1 MCVVSGGMVVVHD
14 HSEEEQLWSVSVSEM
29 YIRAISAIPG
39 DFFLGGLRRIGGGP
53 LMTAGALGASFVR
66 KMARRLEEAGL
77 RNVLHSCDRRLT

>member
-1 MCVVSGGMVVVHD
+1 MVHD

-39 DFFLGGLRRIGGGP
+39 DFFLGGLCRIGGGP

-66 KMARRLEEAGL
+66 KIFKVDGQK
-77 RNVLHSCDRRLT
+77 D

>member
-1 MCVVSGGMVVVHD
+1 MVHD

-39 DFFLGGLRRIGGGP
+39 DFFLGGLCRIGGGP

-66 KMARRLEEAGL
+66 KMARRMDKAGL
-77 RNVLHSCDRRLT
+77 LNLIYS